1 METAARRTDTVIGMS
16 RRVVPVAVTPT
27 IVSKLRPVDRGTAS
41 VAAQAVPMITS
52 GVTEAFIAEVVEEG
66 RRIAEQSAAHNKS
79 NGHKLRGAEK
89 QRIAMDHIKKRIS
102 ALNATVDLPLIAV
115 RLESSIQKEKEQK

>member
-1 METAARRTDTVIGMS
+1 MIEILLAGILTTQVITVGMLW
-16 RRVVPVAVTPT
+16 RL
-27 IVSKLRPVDRGTAS
+27 VSKLRPVDRGTVS